1 MNAREKLDLMNA
13 IEKAI
18 EEHDKFY
25 EYSDDM
31 RAYSKGKAEYHTI
44 IKMIQDLGKSYQEAL
59 DIYKALTSSPRKA

>member
-1 MNAREKLDLMNA
+1 MNA

-31 RAYSKGKAEYHTI
+31 RAYSKGKSEYHTI
-44 IKMIQDLGKSYQEAL
+44 IKMIQDLGKSYNESL
-59 DIYKALTSSPRKA
+59 DIYRALTTSPRKA